1 MTEKNPTL
9 KEILEAVHDLAG
21 STAAGFD
28 RLTKEIGSVRS
39 DLTKEIGSVRSDL
52 TKEIGS
58 VRSELRSFRKEV
70 RSEFSK
76 LWFEVDQIKHRLDK
90 IEKNNTEEILIL
102 SGDVIEL
109 KTKVLKLEQKLA
121 KLKLAN

>member
-28 RLTKEIGSVRS
+28 R
-39 DLTKEIGSVRSDL
+39 LTKEIGSVRSDL